1 MVQSQPLFMPRSPMP
16 DVKQPMGTSSP
27 RCVFFPGHALLDSTA
42 SQAAWSLGM
51 SSLGMLFLNL
61 DSQHVTQ

>member
-1 MVQSQPLFMPRSPMP
+1 MP